1 MKNNLDALTTEIP
14 AYVRSKGLAVFEGV
28 VNELH
33 EQRLVFWDIDRTQ
46 DYRAFVECAIAA
58 GVKMIIFNYRHF
70 ERAMAE
76 DALERLE
83 DTDLPREEQRTLQ
96 RRIKELLNYDGF
108 TCLVELI
115 FEINNRFY
123 VFDLRTDWYA
133 ELLDLMD
140 SIEMAGPGDEDEPGG
155 EDEPLG
161 GGGGGYFSRN

>member
-14 AYVRSKGLAVFEGV
+14 EYLQSKGLAVFQGV

-46 DYRAFVECAIAA
+46 DYRAFVDCAISA
-58 GVKMIIFNYRHF
+58 GVKLIIFNYRHF
-70 ERAMAE
+70 EKAMAE

-83 DTDLPREEQRTLQ
+83 ETDLPREEQRTLS
-96 RRIKELLNYDGF
+96 RRIKELVHYHGF

-140 SIEMAGPGDEDEPGG
+140 SIDMAGPGDDDGPSD
-155 EDEPLG
+155 DEPLG
-161 GGGGGYFSRN
+161 GGSSSFFSRN